1 MAGQQQLFNALRS
14 FASTLAGDYDVSD
27 VLHQVCDHLVEV
39 LDAEG
44 AGVTV
49 LDGDRRLRFAA
60 ATSGSVIAAERVQEE
75 TQEGPC
81 AACLAS
87 GKAVV
92 VTDVRADDRWPRY
105 REALGEAGLRSVV
118 AIPLL
123 VRDQRIGAVDV
134 YDTEPRRWSEADVA
148 AASILAEM
156 ATAYVVRANA
166 TAEIERVNEQLQ
178 QALDSRIVIEQAKGK
193 LAGERGIEIDAAFE
207 VLRGHA
213 RSNNLTVRSVAESI
227 VDGDLVLPDRSVSA

>member
-1 MAGQQQLFNALRS
+1 MAGQQHLFNALRS

-39 LDAEG
+39 LDAAG

-49 LDGDRRLRFAA
+49 LDGDRQLRFAA
-60 ATSGSVIAAERVQEE
+60 ATTHVVVDAERVQED

-81 AACLAS
+81 TDCLAT
-87 GKAVV
+87 GEAMVV
-92 VTDVRADDRWPRY
+92 PDVRADHRWPRY
-105 REALGEAGLRSVV
+105 RDALGEAGLRSVV

-134 YDTEPRRWSEADVA
+134 YDTEPRRWSEDDVA
-148 AASILAEM
+148 AARVLAEM

-193 LAGERGIEIDAAFE
+193 LAGERSIDMDDAFQ
-207 VLRGHA
+207 VLRTHA
-213 RSNNLTVRSVAESI
+213 RSNNMTVRAVSEAIVAGE
-227 VDGDLVLPDRSVSA
+227 LELPDRSVSA